1 MRPLKICMVTTFY
14 PPANFGGDGI
24 FVYRL
29 TNALA
34 RYGHEV
40 HVVHDVDAFHL
51 LSSRPPQHNFP
62 HPPNVVLHPLEY
74 GKRGEIDLL
83 MVHQLGRP
91 LLKHAALQEL
101 LAGEQFDVIHFHNI
115 SLLGGP
121 GILRYGN
128 ALKLCTLHECWFV
141 CPMHVL
147 WRFDREPCTRRTCLA
162 CTLHGRRPPQL
173 WRYTGQRD
181 RDIAQVDAFIGPSHF
196 VEEIYHRHGF
206 PAPIRYLPYFFPDAE
221 AAAAGEGAAQAS
233 APNEGRPYF
242 LFVGRLE
249 KIKGVQVLI
258 EAFRYFCQADLLI
271 AGAGAYE
278 PELRAMA
285 QGLSHVRFLGLLDH
299 ARLRTLYRH
308 AIATLIPSLCY
319 ETFGWP
325 TLESFVVSTPVIVPD
340 RGALPE
346 IVRNGGGLVYTD
358 QAELIEAMATL
369 QHSPALRDALGAEGY
384 AGYRTHYSEESHLA
398 QYHRLLGDLGGFN

>member
-51 LSSRPPQHNFP
+51 LSQRPPQHDFP
-62 HPPNVVLHPLEY
+62 HPPNVVLHPLEF
-74 GKRGEIDLL
+74 GKRGEMDLL

-91 LLKHAALQEL
+91 LLKHAVLQDL

-121 GILRYGN
+121 GILRYGD

-147 WRFDREPCTRRTCLA
+147 WRFDREPCTQRTCLA

-181 RDIAQVDAFIGPSHF
+181 RDLAHVDAFIGPSHF

-206 PAPIRYLPYFFPDAE
+206 PAPIRYLPHFLPDAD
-221 AAAAGEGAAQAS
+221 GSAQAEQAG
-233 APNEGRPYF
+233 APNTPNHGRPYF
-242 LFVGRLE
+242 VFVGRLE

-258 EAFRYFCQADLLI
+258 DTFRQFHQADLLI
-271 AGAGAYE
+271 AGTGTYE
-278 PELRAMA
+278 AELRAMA
-285 QGLSHVRFLGLLDH
+285 QDLPHVRFLGLLEP
-299 ARLRTLYRH
+299 ARLPALYRH
-308 AIATLIPSLCY
+308 ALATLIPSLCY

-325 TLESFVVSTPVIVPD
+325 TLESFAVSTPVIVPD

-346 IVRNGGGLVYTD
+346 IVGKGGGLVYTNHV
-358 QAELIEAMATL
+358 ELVEAMAAV
-369 QHSPALRDALGAEGY
+369 QRSPELRAALGAEGY
-384 AGYRTHYSEESHLA
+384 QNYRTHYSEASHLA
-398 QYHRLLGDLGGFN
+398 QYHCLLGELGGFN